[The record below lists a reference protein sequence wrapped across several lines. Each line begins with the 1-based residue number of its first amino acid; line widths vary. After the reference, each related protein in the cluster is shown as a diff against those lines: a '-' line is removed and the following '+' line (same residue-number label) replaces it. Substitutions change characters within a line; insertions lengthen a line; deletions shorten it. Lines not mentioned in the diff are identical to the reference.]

1 MKQRRQD
8 TQHASS
14 PYPDKPP
21 IWVDT
26 PDALAA
32 LIQCLDREP
41 VIAVD
46 TESDSL
52 HAYFEKV
59 CLIQFSVPGTD
70 YLLDPLALPDLSA
83 LAPIFANPGVEKVF
97 HAAEYDVMVLKRD
110 HGFEFADLFDTMVAS
125 RLLGWPH
132 HGLGSILS
140 ERFGIAQDKRMQ
152 RHNWARRPLSPAEM
166 QYARLDTHYLLPLR
180 QILGAELQERNL
192 LDEAREMFDQ
202 ITVAVWRGG
211 GFDPDGFWR
220 IRGARHLDPVG
231 LAVLRELY
239 LLRDREA
246 RRRDRPPFKV
256 IADATLLHLAQSQP
270 QARRELTGIK
280 GMTPYLVRR
289 YGRRVLRSI
298 ARGQRAKPP
307 PPPQNGAHRRPDPKV
322 IARYEAL
329 RAWRKD
335 RAAERGVDPDVIVS
349 NAALAALARRQPRN
363 PADLEKIDGLG
374 PVKRGKYGQEILQVL
389 QQGQSR

>member
-1 MKQRRQD
+1 MKQRMQD
-8 TQHASS
+8 TQQASS
-14 PYPDKPP
+14 PYPDTVP
-21 IWVDT
+21 IWIDT
-26 PDALAA
+26 PDALAP
-32 LIQCLDREP
+32 LLQRLDHESI
-41 VIAVD
+41 IAVD

-59 CLIQFSVPGTD
+59 CLIQFSVPDAD

-83 LAPIFANPGVEKVF
+83 LAPIFANPGIEKVF

-110 HGFEFADLFDTMVAS
+110 HSFEFAALFDTMVAS

-132 HGLGSILS
+132 HGLGNILS

-152 RHNWARRPLSPAEM
+152 RHNWARRPLNPAEM

-180 QILGAELQERNL
+180 QLLRAELQERNL

-202 ITVAVWRGG
+202 ITSAVWRGG

-220 IRGARHLDPVG
+220 IRGTRDLDPVG
-231 LAVLRELY
+231 LAVLRELH

-270 QARRELTGIK
+270 QTRKELAGIR
-280 GMTPYLVRR
+280 GMTPFLVRR
-289 YGRRVLRSI
+289 YGRRVLQSI
-298 ARGQRAKPP
+298 ARGRRAKPP
-307 PPPQNGAHRRPDPKV
+307 PPRQNGAHRRPDPKI

-329 RAWRKD
+329 RAWRRD

-349 NAALAALARRQPRN
+349 NAALSVLAHRQPRN
-363 PADLEKIDGLG
+363 LADLETIDVLG
-374 PVKRGKYGQEILQVL
+374 PVKREKYGQEILQVL
-389 QQGQSR
+389 RQGQS